1 MIDTIRLASPSL
13 SEESVQ
19 RIALSLKIRSQVD
32 APTGEIEW
40 SFTSGSLAG
49 SWDSRITVQVER
61 DEWVYLPG
69 TGSSKAMANKRPCAP
84 YLVVEGSVHKALMGH
99 NVFGGP
105 VDPQA
110 ALPWFVD
117 ELAHRL
123 GVTLPPGDSWE
134 VLRADWAEAYE
145 LPSFEAVEEFIR
157 GLNSAEFP
165 RRGSVTRYGSESVSS
180 PGRTTT
186 VKAYHKGP
194 EFSSH
199 DRRRLLSAG
208 MPEAIIYGL
217 QDQANRILRLE
228 TSIKARKLSKDH
240 QGQKPQ
246 VGQLT
251 QDYLERVH
259 DREIARLLKEAQTDM
274 NTVRTHLEVSRRL
287 SRIYSPELAD
297 RLLGTWFKLS
307 ALGED
312 HVKKSMSKPTFYR
325 QKKQLIDAGCSW
337 NGTDVILKTHSLI
350 PRGFSPVRRDPR
362 RLIEEAPQ
370 VREALES
377 YRSRVSTLS

>member
-13 SEESVQ
+13 SEEIAE

-40 SFTSGSLAG
+40 SFTSGSLSG
-49 SWDSRITVQVER
+49 SWDSRISVQIER
-61 DEWVYLPG
+61 EEWVYLPA
-69 TGSSKAMANKRPCAP
+69 TGSSKATAMKRVCAP
-84 YLVVEGSVHKALMGH
+84 YLVAEGSVHKALMGH

-110 ALPWFVD
+110 ALPWFID

-123 GVTLPPGDSWE
+123 GVTLPPGSSWQ
-134 VLRADWAEAYE
+134 VLRIDCAEAYE
-145 LPSFEAVEEFIR
+145 LPTFEAVQEFIK
-157 GLNSAEFP
+157 GLNFAEFP
-165 RRGSVTRYGSESVSS
+165 RRGSVTRHGLDGVSS
-180 PGRTTT
+180 PGRVTT

-194 EFSSH
+194 EFSKH

-217 QDQANRILRLE
+217 QEQANRILRLE
-228 TSIKARKLSKDH
+228 TSIKARKLSEDH

-251 QDYLERVH
+251 QEYLERVH

-287 SRIYSPELAD
+287 TATYSPELAD

-307 ALGED
+307 ALGEN

-325 QKKQLIDAGCSW
+325 QKRQLIDAGCSW
-337 NGTDVILKTHSLI
+337 NGTDVILNTHSLI

-362 RLIEEAPQ
+362 RLTEESSQ
-370 VREALES
+370 VREALEN
-377 YRSRVSTLS
+377 YRSKVAVL

>member
-1 MIDTIRLASPSL
+1 MIDTIRLASPPL
-13 SEESVQ
+13 PEEVVE
-19 RIALSLKIRSQVD
+19 RIGLSLKIRSQVD
-32 APTGEIEW
+32 LPTGEIDW
-40 SFTSGSLAG
+40 SFTSGSLSG
-49 SWDSRITVQVER
+49 SWDSRVSVQLER
-61 DEWVYLPG
+61 EQWVYLPR
-69 TGSSKAMANKRPCAP
+69 TASNKATATKRPCAP
-84 YLVVEGSVHKALMGH
+84 YLVAEGSVHKALMGH

-117 ELAHRL
+117 ELADKL
-123 GVTLPPGDSWE
+123 GVSLPPGASWE
-134 VLRADWAEAYE
+134 VLRVDWAEAYE

-194 EFSSH
+194 EFTSH

-208 MPEAIIYGL
+208 MPEAIVYGL

-228 TSIKARKLSKDH
+228 TSIKARKLSEDYK
-240 QGQKPQ
+240 GQKPQ
-246 VGQLT
+246 AGQLT

-287 SRIYSPELAD
+287 SSTYSPELAG
-297 RLLGTWFKLS
+297 RLLGTWLQLS
-307 ALGED
+307 VLGES
-312 HVKKSMSKPTFYR
+312 HVKKSMARPTFYR
-325 QKKQLIDAGCSW
+325 QKRQLIEAGCSW
-337 NGTDVILKTHSLI
+337 NGTDVIVNTHSLI

-362 RLIEEAPQ
+362 RLTEESPR
-370 VREALES
+370 VRETLEN
-377 YRSRVSTLS
+377 YRSLLTL